1 MTPSPDKTLPQ
12 NAQGRDLAV
21 GDIHGH
27 FALLQQA
34 LDTLDFDPA
43 RDRLFSVGDLADR
56 GPECSEVIH
65 WLARPWFHPVC
76 GNHDDYVCRYELRSG
91 ELDPKRRR
99 LVSAPDPCRAGGV
112 RRPLPQPAPG
122 HRGGHPGRPGRAA
135 SRRLPFSSWQ
145 GLLDQLDAGVS
156 GGRLRAIKNVCL
168 WSRRRIERLDE
179 GGVAD
184 LAALVVGHTP
194 VRVPVRLGN
203 VHYID
208 TGGWYPEE
216 GGYFTLLDLN
226 TLTLTFPCPEPDRWD
241 DQAHGQRPLPIKA
254 PGERPGLRSASAMV
268 YHAGNCGAWHPT
280 QAPGA
285 AVIGYS
291 FRAT

>member
-1 MTPSPDKTLPQ
+1 MTPSPLIRRFPQ

-76 GNHDDYVCRYELRSG
+76 GNHDDYVCRYESCDRENWIRNGGGWFQHLTPAEQAAFAVHYRS
-91 ELDPKRRR
+91 LP
-99 LVSAPDPCRAGGV
+99 LVIEVATPAGPVG
-112 RRPLPQPAPG
+112 LLHADC
-122 HRGGHPGRPGRAA
+122 
-135 SRRLPFSSWQ
+135 PFSSWQ

-226 TLTLTFPCPEPDRWD
+226 TLTPHF
-241 DQAHGQRPLPIKA
+241 PLP
-254 PGERPGLRSASAMV
+254 
-268 YHAGNCGAWHPT
+268 
-280 QAPGA
+280 
-285 AVIGYS
+285 
-291 FRAT
+291 